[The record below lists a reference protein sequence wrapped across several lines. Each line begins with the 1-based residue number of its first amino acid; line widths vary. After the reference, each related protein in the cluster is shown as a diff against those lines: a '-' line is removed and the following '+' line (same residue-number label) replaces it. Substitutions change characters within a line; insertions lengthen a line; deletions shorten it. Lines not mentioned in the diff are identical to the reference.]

1 MQQYWLH
8 VLDRASMKQVCRGL
22 AHKKGVRL
30 GERPTVRTLDYYA
43 NPCLTGC
50 SGGASLL
57 LHNDSSL
64 PDYYDDSNGDSID
77 RGDGDNDAGLMA
89 WGCCMHIATYIHTH
103 NTYSC
108 TTRRNHGQTRP
119 HPDQTTRVVPSI
131 LFARSARCFASCRA
145 LAPKDRA

>member
-1 MQQYWLH
+1 
-8 VLDRASMKQVCRGL
+8 MKQVCRGL

-77 RGDGDNDAGLMA
+77 RGEGDNDAGLMA
-89 WGCCMHIATYIHTH
+89 WGCCMHIATYIHTYIH
-103 NTYSC
+103 TYTQYLLMHHQKKS
-108 TTRRNHGQTRP
+108 R
-119 HPDQTTRVVPSI
+119 PDQTTPRPNYSSSPI
-131 LFARSARCFASCRA
+131 NIIRSFRSLFR
-145 LAPKDRA
+145 